1 MCPVP
6 RDIKILTYH
15 QGVQSKGH
23 LGSPINREYSRTKF
37 TGALIQGLTP
47 DTAWSQ
53 SGLGLFTLMF
63 GRA

>member
-37 TGALIQGLTP
+37 TGALIQVSL
-47 DTAWSQ
+47 DA
-53 SGLGLFTLMF
+53 
-63 GRA
+63 